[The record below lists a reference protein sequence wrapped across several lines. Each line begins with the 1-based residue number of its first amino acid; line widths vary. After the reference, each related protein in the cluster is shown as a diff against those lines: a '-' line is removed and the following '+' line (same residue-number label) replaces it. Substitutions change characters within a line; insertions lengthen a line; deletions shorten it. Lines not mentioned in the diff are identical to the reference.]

1 MMLLAVGGDDTGR
14 SKDGEEGL
22 VRPARQAGVEWR
34 HGIAALP
41 DGSERMDEARSA
53 GEVQCD
59 EFRHWP
65 VA

>member
-1 MMLLAVGGDDTGR
+1 MMLLAVAGEDTGR
-14 SKDGEEGL
+14 PKGGEEGL
-22 VRPARQAGVEWR
+22 VRPARQPRVEGG

-41 DGSERMDEARSA
+41 DGSERLDEARSS